1 MRAGRMRQIAAA
13 SIVLAAAS
21 FARTPQDAASPVV
34 TISAE
39 ELERHSSSR
48 SLADLLTKLPC
59 TPQTVPTFIRPA
71 TPAPSAKGALT
82 CVAPADIRM
91 VEVHRIHNETR
102 RQFGSQ
108 PLVWDPTLAA
118 AAQAYAG
125 QLARTGRL
133 VHAPRAGRG
142 AARENLSQG
151 LLNWGTQPL
160 IGNWLRE
167 RPLFRPGTY
176 PNVSST
182 GHWAD
187 VSHYTQMVWPSTV
200 NLGCGIVDGSGSRWL
215 VCRYTPG
222 GNKDG
227 FYLTPAS
234 AAPRR

>member
-1 MRAGRMRQIAAA
+1 MRARTLRQIAAI
-13 SIVLAAAS
+13 SVVLAGPGS
-21 FARTPQDAASPVV
+21 ARTPQDAASPVV

-59 TPQTVPTFIRPA
+59 TQQTVPTFIRPA

-82 CVAPADIRM
+82 CVRPADIRM
-91 VEVHRIHNETR
+91 VEVYRIHNDAR

-108 PLVWDPTLAA
+108 PLVWDPALAA

-151 LLNWGTQPL
+151 MLNWGPQPL

-167 RPLFRPGTY
+167 RPLFRAGAY

-182 GHWAD
+182 GNWAD
-187 VSHYTQMVWPSTV
+187 VSHYTQMIWPSTV

-227 FYLTPAS
+227 FHLAPA
-234 AAPRR
+234 PTGTGR